1 MKIKFNKKNWIFYV
15 FFIYILIIILM
26 QFFVND
32 ETAIKVNLSQTFEP
46 MSGKHFLGTDD
57 YGRDLFTRLVV
68 GARSTLLITVL
79 TLIITV
85 IIGVPLGLL
94 AGYKKGWTDNIIMRA
109 IDIGLSIPE
118 FVIMIALASFFHPS
132 IWNLV
137 IYCLKYYHQY

>member
-1 MKIKFNKKNWIFYV
+1 MYFHLYFNHYSDAI
-15 FFIYILIIILM
+15 
-26 QFFVND
+26 FVND

-68 GARSTLLITVL
+68 GARSTLLVTVL

-94 AGYKKGWTDNIIMRA
+94 AGYKKVGQTI
-109 IDIGLSIPE
+109 LLCVQSI
-118 FVIMIALASFFHPS
+118 SD
-132 IWNLV
+132 
-137 IYCLKYYHQY
+137 